1 MNRFFIQMTR
11 TTIKWYNLTHA
22 LGDCWVKHICKIVQ
36 QFNSNSTLW
45 CLLSTSHAIIP
56 YFRKISFQRF
66 QGFQDDLQIGTEPRR
81 PQAASLWFP
90 TGVPFSSQG
99 RYICNNYYLISDILH
114 LSCFLSLLDL
124 LKAWGVVNMLSCSCL
139 EMDWRSQPW
148 PDTAAKR
155 GSNHL
160 HSRSTS
166 LPALPYP
173 QVNQLLRPFLLQ
185 KNVTHIRSVL
195 SSVDLKEGLS
205 VSVTATSSSLTMLL
219 HLLSTGFVVGRSREE
234 VAEVQEAA
242 KALGLILGDCQV
254 VE

>member
-45 CLLSTSHAIIP
+45 CLLSTFHAIIP

-124 LKAWGVVNMLSCSCL
+124 LKAWGVVNMLSCSLFRNGLTIAALTWHCCQA
-139 EMDWRSQPW
+139 RVQPS
-148 PDTAAKR
+148 PLTLYL
-155 GSNHL
+155 SPC
-160 HSRSTS
+160 TP
-166 LPALPYP
+166 LP
-173 QVNQLLRPFLLQ
+173 
-185 KNVTHIRSVL
+185 S
-195 SSVDLKEGLS
+195 G
-205 VSVTATSSSLTMLL
+205 
-219 HLLSTGFVVGRSREE
+219 
-234 VAEVQEAA
+234 
-242 KALGLILGDCQV
+242 
-254 VE
+254 